1 MISPIKIWRNQKKVI
16 KLLNLKGEIISW
28 TKIYVPPSGFEGQ
41 APYMVVIAGLENG
54 RRYTAQLV
62 DWEERHLVLVFL
74 RAGNIFF
81 GGNTGCLMGNPA
93 FWGIKKKK
101 IF

>member
-62 DWEERHLVLVFL
+62 DWEERHLVLGQKVKTIL
-74 RAGNIFF
+74 RRTR
-81 GGNTGCLMGNPA
+81 NTDEESIIPY
-93 FWGIKKKK
+93 GIKFKP
-101 IF
+101 IE